1 MKTLA
6 RATALALVALTLA
19 LVGLPAAAANG
30 DDGKAGA
37 YGKDNG
43 KGHQHT
49 YTVSVR
55 NLTENQILTPPA
67 FAVHT
72 ARADIFTVGQPASLL
87 VQEIAENG
95 NLTPLTEALPDVKG
109 VRASGV
115 GAGEQGP
122 LLPGE
127 DRWFDIA
134 TGRGAR
140 LFSSVQMVV
149 CTNDGFAG
157 IDAVQLPRKKG
168 KSTKV
173 YAFAWDAGTEVN
185 TDALADFVPPC
196 SGGTTGTD
204 MSNPDLAEGGVI
216 APHPGLRGEAA
227 TMWAFDADAP
237 VAVFEITRTSGGLGG
252 AGAAGRRV
260 GPSRAWPPTTRPARS
275 WRRAGC
281 GATGHRTN
289 V

>member
-30 DDGKAGA
+30 DRSGGGKNDW
-37 YGKDNG
+37 YGHGNG
-43 KGHQHT
+43 KGQRT
-49 YTVSVR
+49 YTVSVQ

-72 ARADIFTVGQPASLL
+72 ARADIFTVGQPASPL

-95 NLTPLTEALPDVKG
+95 NLTPLTEALPGVKG

-115 GAGEQGP
+115 GAGEDGP

-127 DRWFDIA
+127 DRRFDVA
-134 TGRGAR
+134 VGRGAR

-157 IDAVQLPRKKG
+157 IDGVQLPRQKG
-168 KSTKV
+168 SSTKV
-173 YAFAWDAGTEVN
+173 YVFAWDAGTEVN

-237 VAVFEITRTSGGLGG
+237 VAVFEITRTS
-252 AGAAGRRV
+252 
-260 GPSRAWPPTTRPARS
+260 
-275 WRRAGC
+275 
-281 GATGHRTN
+281 
-289 V
+289 